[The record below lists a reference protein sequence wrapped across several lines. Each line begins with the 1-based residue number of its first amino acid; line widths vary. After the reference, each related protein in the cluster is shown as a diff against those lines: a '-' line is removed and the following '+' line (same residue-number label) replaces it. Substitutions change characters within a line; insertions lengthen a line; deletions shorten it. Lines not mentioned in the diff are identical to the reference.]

1 MSATATH
8 DAKRGE
14 DARAR
19 ILALGELA
27 QEWGPR
33 PEWSKMQRVYA
44 YRHNA
49 AECRRLA
56 ENTRV
61 GEDRTVLLQ
70 MAQSWDSLAQE
81 LELALQKV
89 EDQRDRFGELS
100 WRRGGAER
108 KAIVRCAEN
117 RWGLGCAPGWRQG
130 VQVLPDGRHRD
141 LGRPPLLTFSCPACG
156 QFGSLDLRTLDR
168 HPGRRSRSSKF
179 WRQATVLRVLSHLTE
194 QMLGQVD

>member
-1 MSATATH
+1 
-8 DAKRGE
+8 
-14 DARAR
+14 
-19 ILALGELA
+19 
-27 QEWGPR
+27 
-33 PEWSKMQRVYA
+33 MQRVYA

-100 WRRGGAER
+100 
-108 KAIVRCAEN
+108 
-117 RWGLGCAPGWRQG
+117 
-130 VQVLPDGRHRD
+130 
-141 LGRPPLLTFSCPACG
+141 
-156 QFGSLDLRTLDR
+156 
-168 HPGRRSRSSKF
+168 
-179 WRQATVLRVLSHLTE
+179 
-194 QMLGQVD
+194 